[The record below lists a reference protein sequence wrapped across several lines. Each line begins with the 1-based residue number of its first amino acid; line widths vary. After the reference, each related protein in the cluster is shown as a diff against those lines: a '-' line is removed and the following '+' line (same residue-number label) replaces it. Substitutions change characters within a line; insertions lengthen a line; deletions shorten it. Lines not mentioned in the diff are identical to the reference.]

1 MFPRQPEAEI
11 TGSAPGLSLMAL
23 KQAELQLEAREAGR
37 RGPGK
42 NSIWVSV

>member
-23 KQAELQLEAREAGR
+23 KQAELQLEAREAGL
-37 RGPGK
+37 RGLEKTPYM
-42 NSIWVSV
+42 VPV